1 MFQKKEVSYVKLI
14 IFSFFFL
21 FFSFEEKVIVFGFI
35 MFLQLLKCF
44 GLRKFE
50 NSRDENVNKKYD
62 SLHLLVLFVHSNKN
76 EQEVTFI

>member
-14 IFSFFFL
+14 IFSFFF
-21 FFSFEEKVIVFGFI
+21 SFEEKNIVFGFI

-50 NSRDENVNKKYD
+50 NSEDENVNKKYD